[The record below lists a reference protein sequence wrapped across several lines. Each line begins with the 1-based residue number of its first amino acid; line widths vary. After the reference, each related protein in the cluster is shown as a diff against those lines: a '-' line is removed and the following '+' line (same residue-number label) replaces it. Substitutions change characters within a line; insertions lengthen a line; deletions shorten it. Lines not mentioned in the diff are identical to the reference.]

1 MMQAS
6 SRLWATVLAGGSG
19 RRLAAITGGVP
30 KQFCGFGGGRTLLA
44 DTLERIAPL
53 ARPART
59 SVVVDHAH
67 ERYLEERCLR
77 GTRILHQPCD
87 RGTAAGVLFGLLP
100 AIESGVDP
108 IVLLTPSDHG
118 VLDRGEF
125 VQSIRDAVASVESGR
140 HGIVLFG
147 AEPSD
152 ADGDYGWISPAAA
165 PRRASELMPV
175 DSFVEKPPPQTA
187 AKLFERQAVWNTMV
201 IVARLSVLL
210 DLYRRHL
217 PSLSDLF
224 TRAQAVC
231 GPERAVFLERHYQ
244 GLTVADFCRDVLMH
258 AAGLWVRIW
267 PTAMGWSDLG
277 TPERL
282 RRWMVSAGQTE
293 WITDR
298 GIESEG
304 TEGRNAVMQMEGVS

>member
-1 MMQAS
+1 MKQAS
-6 SRLWATVLAGGSG
+6 SPLWATVLAGGSG

-30 KQFCGFGGGRTLLA
+30 KQFCGFAGGRTLLA

-59 SVVVDHAH
+59 SVVVDRAH
-67 ERYLEERCLR
+67 ERYLDGRCLR
-77 GTRILHQPCD
+77 DTRILHQPCD

-100 AIESGVDP
+100 AIESAGDP
-108 IVLLTPSDHG
+108 IVLVTPSDHG

-125 VQSIRDAVASVESGR
+125 LKSIREAVTRVEAGG

-152 ADGDYGWISPAAA
+152 ADGDYGWISPAAS
-165 PRRASELMPV
+165 PRRVSEFLPV
-175 DSFVEKPPPQTA
+175 DSFVEKPPAHTA
-187 AKLFERQAVWNTMV
+187 AKLFEKRAVWNTMV

-217 PSLSDLF
+217 PCLSHVF
-224 TRAQAVC
+224 TRAQELS
-231 GPERAVFLERHYQ
+231 GLERAAFLDRHYED
-244 GLTVADFCRDVLMH
+244 LAVADFCRDVLTH
-258 AAGLWVRIW
+258 ADGLWVRIW

-282 RRWMVSAGQTE
+282 RRWMVGAGQTE

-304 TEGRNAVMQMEGVS
+304 SEGGNAAMQMEGVS